1 MLFCLLPEVC
11 LPFFLLLFS
20 LSPLFAK
27 RNSPFPN
34 QFPPHSLQ
42 GFYSAKQSKDKP
54 GFSVIKGSFVVVS
67 ATALNVRSG
76 PSTKNPV
83 LKVILKDTHILPL
96 SSPKHEWLKNPYPKR
111 HKRMGS
117 QKACKDF
124 LCQKPLSAIQSKTSL
139 YALHISAGSKY

>member
-11 LPFFLLLFS
+11 LTFFLLLFS

-27 RNSPFPN
+27 GNYPFSN

-42 GFYSAKQSKDKP
+42 GIYSAKQANDKP
-54 GFSVIKGSFVVVS
+54 AFSVIKGRYGVVS

-96 SSPKHEWLKNPYPKR
+96 SSPKHGWLKIRIPKGI
-111 HKRMGS
+111 K
-117 QKACKDF
+117 
-124 LCQKPLSAIQSKTSL
+124 
-139 YALHISAGSKY
+139 

>member
-27 RNSPFPN
+27 GNSPFSN

-54 GFSVIKGSFVVVS
+54 AFSVIKGSFAVVS

-96 SSPKHEWLKNPYPKR
+96 SSPKHEWLKIRDPKR

-117 QKACKDF
+117 QKACKDLYAKTF
-124 LCQKPLSAIQSKTSL
+124 VCFQNKTSL